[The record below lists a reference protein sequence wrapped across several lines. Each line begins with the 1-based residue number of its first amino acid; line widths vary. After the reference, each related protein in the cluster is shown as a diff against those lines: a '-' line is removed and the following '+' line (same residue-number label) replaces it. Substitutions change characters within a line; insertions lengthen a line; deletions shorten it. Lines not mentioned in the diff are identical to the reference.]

1 MVCAGAAASSAA
13 DKAAA
18 AQAAAAVIVAD
29 VERRLQAS
37 GQPGPEGGVKALALP
52 PQASCFLLS
61 RYDQIHPD
69 TSLTQTAHHVQQHSC
84 SFPPICPQCAMPPL

>member
-52 PQASCFLLS
+52 TQASWFVLS
-61 RYDQIHPD
+61 VYGQMHAHPD
-69 TSLTQTAHHVQQHSC
+69 TSLGYTNST
-84 SFPPICPQCAMPPL
+84 

>member
-1 MVCAGAAASSAA
+1 MCAGAAASSAA
-13 DKAAA
+13 DKAA

-52 PQASCFLLS
+52 TQASCFLLS
-61 RYDQIHPD
+61 VYGQIHPD
-69 TSLTQTAHHVQQHSC
+69 TSLTQTVHEIQQHSC
-84 SFPPICPQCAMPPL
+84 SVPPICPQCAMPPL